1 MKRKYTLLYIGIIM
15 GAMTA
20 TTPVSAQ
27 KQLTAND
34 SLKQKKSLQNTKEK
48 QEKTIKNLQ
57 SDIDKYNSDSA
68 TIVSSEEYKL
78 FLELQHEISQ
88 LQKDSATIALDAA
101 DNMREARQQ
110 CEQQKKDL
118 MQQHLADSTRLVRLT
133 AERDELQHIRQNY
146 ISNLISSVDDVW
158 LKKNYSQ
165 MTLSELENACKKY
178 DDNSSY
184 DGVAAAGEKMKSLL
198 HDFRIYNAGRTAINS
213 KYDAG
218 SVSRLK
224 NQIKELAEQTKDA
237 TKQNELKELGKL
249 LSSYKASL
257 KIFKD
262 IIRIIDDTVKEEHPQ
277 NGFNKLIK
285 ALVSNKAEEVNGIK
299 AIPWLNEQFEEYYDI
314 IKKDYKAP
322 NKARNTIMSLTL

>member
-1 MKRKYTLLYIGIIM
+1 
-15 GAMTA
+15 
-20 TTPVSAQ
+20 
-27 KQLTAND
+27 
-34 SLKQKKSLQNTKEK
+34 
-48 QEKTIKNLQ
+48 
-57 SDIDKYNSDSA
+57 
-68 TIVSSEEYKL
+68 
-78 FLELQHEISQ
+78 
-88 LQKDSATIALDAA
+88 
-101 DNMREARQQ
+101 
-110 CEQQKKDL
+110 
-118 MQQHLADSTRLVRLT
+118 MQQHLADSTRLFRLT

-158 LKKNYSQ
+158 LKKSYSQ

-184 DGVAAAGEKMKSLL
+184 DDVAAAGEKMKTLL

-218 SVSRLK
+218 SVSRLS